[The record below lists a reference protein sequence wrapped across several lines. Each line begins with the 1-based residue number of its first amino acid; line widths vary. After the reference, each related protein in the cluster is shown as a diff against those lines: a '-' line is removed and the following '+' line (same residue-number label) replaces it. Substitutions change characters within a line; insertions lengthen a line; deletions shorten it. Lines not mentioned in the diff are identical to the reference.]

1 MGREFSA
8 GVILFR
14 KRSERQY
21 LVLDYGSHWDF
32 AKGHV
37 EAGEAAEATARR
49 ELAEETGISDA
60 RFVPGFLEEMRY
72 FYRRG
77 GQLIAKTVTYFLAE
91 TEAEDVTISEEHRG
105 FAWLSLREAQARVTF
120 RTARELLDAADRF
133 LESRAG
139 SRREE

>member
-37 EAGEAAEATARR
+37 EAGEAPEATARR

-60 RFVPGFLEEMRY
+60 RFVPGFIEEMRY

-77 GQLIAKTVTYFLAE
+77 GQLIA
-91 TEAEDVTISEEHRG
+91 
-105 FAWLSLREAQARVTF
+105 
-120 RTARELLDAADRF
+120 
-133 LESRAG
+133 
-139 SRREE
+139 